1 MFAPGELIG
10 AIIRPRRPMAVVRWI
25 MCLTV
30 ADAMALRAQMNPE
43 PPPWS
48 DGSARVSALRSSE
61 PIRVDGR
68 LEEAAWRSA
77 PAADGFRQIEPEHDA
92 QAQFATAV
100 RVLFDERNLYFAFVA
115 HDPMGTAGL
124 RGVELRR
131 DFDSRANEFV
141 GVVLGPMGDRRA
153 TVAFE
158 VTAFGA
164 LQDVEVFDGDRANG
178 NEAWDASWVARTQ
191 RSDSGWTAE
200 IAIPWSSLRYGPP
213 GTEWA
218 VNFYRRARR
227 ANELS
232 AWRPWPRQFNEHRLE
247 FGGRL
252 AGLVPPARSLDLQI
266 RPYAV
271 GATER
276 VGAGSLAR
284 RTDRLD
290 VGGEVIWSPNSRSRV
305 EGTVNTDFAQAD
317 VDNEIISLRRFSVFF
332 PERRQFF
339 LENAPVFES
348 GLRITNFVVQPF
360 FSRRIGLDDDGNPVP
375 VQVGGRFV
383 RRGER
388 ATVGAL
394 AMRQA
399 SPPGEAGGESTFG
412 VARWTTNLGGADR
425 LGALVAT
432 RFDAASSNRP
442 ARQSTVAAI
451 DGFARFTPTLHLTG
465 SVSASTGNGSG
476 DDGLAASAYLV
487 QRSQSWYFGLI
498 EALVTSGYAPSTGF
512 VSRANTIMH
521 SPGIAWDWRPSWR
534 PKAIRNFRWLLSTYV
549 FTPADRFRF
558 QESETELSVDIVFQ
572 SGAVAKSDLLHLV
585 QRLDQLFEPVPAV
598 VIPPGSYQYWRPNVS
613 FTSDQSRPISGN
625 VRLYAGG
632 FYDRQLDE
640 AQLGFRM
647 VPSPRF
653 NLTVDYGYNRFHGK
667 GPAVTTHLVRGR
679 LRAAL
684 DSRLQLT
691 STYQYNSAAGRGFL
705 NVRFSW
711 EFRPLSF
718 LYLVWNDVRG
728 EGPNRFLTLEPRQ
741 DFLVKLV
748 YLGRVR

>member
-1 MFAPGELIG
+1 MRQVVTGLIG
-10 AIIRPRRPMAVVRWI
+10 FGPV
-25 MCLTV
+25 LLLV
-30 ADAMALRAQMNPE
+30 AASALSAQANPVAPATPDAAPIVA
-43 PPPWS
+43 
-48 DGSARVSALRSSE
+48 ALRSAD
-61 PIRVDGR
+61 PISVDGR
-68 LEEAAWRSA
+68 LDEASWRTPA
-77 PAADGFRQIEPEHDA
+77 PAAGFSQIEPEHGNPA
-92 QAQFATAV
+92 RFETAV
-100 RVLFDERNLYFAFVA
+100 RVLFDDRHLYLAFVA
-115 HDPMGTAGL
+115 RDPEGAAGI
-124 RGVELRR
+124 RGVDLRR
-131 DFDSRANEFV
+131 DFDSRANDFV
-141 GVVLGPMGDRRA
+141 GAVLGPLGDRRA

-164 LQDVEVFDGDRANG
+164 LQDVQVFDGNRDNV

-191 RSDSGWTAE
+191 RTDSGWTAE
-200 IAIPWSSLRYGPP
+200 IAIPWSSLRYGPA
-213 GTEWA
+213 GTDWL

-247 FGGRL
+247 FGGRIV
-252 AGLVPPARSLDLQI
+252 GLEPPARSVDLQI
-266 RPYAV
+266 RPYTV
-271 GATER
+271 GASER

-284 RTDRLD
+284 RTDRFD
-290 VGGEVIWSPNSRSRV
+290 AGGEVIWSPDSRSRV
-305 EGTVNTDFAQAD
+305 EGTINTDFAQAD
-317 VDNEIISLRRFSVFF
+317 VDNEVISLRRFSVFF

-388 ATVGAL
+388 ATVGAM

-399 SPPGEAGGESTFG
+399 GPPGQDGGESTFG

-432 RFDAASSNRP
+432 RFDAAGPNRP
-442 ARQSTVAAI
+442 ARRSTVAAV
-451 DGFARFTPTLHLTG
+451 DGFARFTPTFHLTG
-465 SVSASTGNGSG
+465 SLSATTGNGAG
-476 DDGLAASAYLV
+476 DDGLAATAYLV
-487 QRSQSWYFGLI
+487 QRSRSWYFGLI
-498 EALVTSGYAPSTGF
+498 EAVVSRGYQPSTGF

-521 SPGIAWDWRPSWR
+521 SPGIGWDWRPAWR
-534 PKAIRNFRWLLSTYV
+534 PKAIRNFRWSMASYV
-549 FTPADRFRF
+549 FTSADRLRF
-558 QESETELSVDIVFQ
+558 QESETELYVDIVFQ
-572 SGAVAKSDLLHLV
+572 SGALAYPDLIHLA
-585 QRLDQLFEPVPAV
+585 QRLDQPFEPVPG
-598 VIPPGSYQYWRPNVS
+598 VIVPPGSYQYWRPNLS
-613 FTSDQSRPISGN
+613 FTSDQSRPVSGN
-625 VRLYAGG
+625 VRLYTGG
-632 FYDRQLDE
+632 FYDRKLDE
-640 AQLGFRM
+640 AQLGIRM

-667 GPAVTTHLVRGR
+667 GPAVTTHLVRGQ

-684 DSRLQLT
+684 DPRVQLT

-705 NVRFSW
+705 NARFSW
-711 EFRPLSF
+711 EFQPLSF

-728 EGPNRFLTLEPRQ
+728 EGPNRFLTPEPRQ
-741 DFLVKLV
+741 DLLVKLV